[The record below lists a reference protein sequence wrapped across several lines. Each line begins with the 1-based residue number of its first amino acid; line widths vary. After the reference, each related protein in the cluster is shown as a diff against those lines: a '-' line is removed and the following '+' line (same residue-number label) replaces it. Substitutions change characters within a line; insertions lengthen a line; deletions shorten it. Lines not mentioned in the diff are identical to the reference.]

1 MAIFFSFQKNSQR
14 DMTYESQNFDEL
26 YNSIP
31 TTNIEHRE
39 ATETITVDNED
50 KRKISVE
57 GSSESTS
64 CDNGVVDGSFGS
76 FRYDT
81 VQNHGLDEE
90 KQYFLDGETST
101 SSSMYSKAN
110 SREFDKNND
119 DVYDRNSSVSYKA
132 SLISLNENYVTNEDC
147 MENKQDLKEKEQYF
161 LDVLPSEYA
170 RCVVSD
176 DLPGYYTQSDEV
188 VSLHENYVTN
198 EDLIENKQDSKG
210 DTRHSLDALPSEYAR
225 CVVSD
230 DLFIYRTQSEES
242 ISFAEESRLCSS
254 NKINNGGLKNSTL
267 NFKTKSF
274 SDSFIN
280 PEHVPFLIRSSVEFK
295 ETVTMHPDYVH

>member
-1 MAIFFSFQKNSQR
+1 MAKCFFSFQKNSHR
-14 DMTYESQNFDEL
+14 DMTYESQNVVEL

-39 ATETITVDNED
+39 ATETITVDNEH

-64 CDNGVVDGSFGS
+64 CDTGVVDGSFGS

-101 SSSMYSKAN
+101 SSSVSSKAN
-110 SREFDKNND
+110 SKEFDKNND
-119 DVYDRNSSVSYKA
+119 DVFDRNCSVSYKA
-132 SLISLNENYVTNEDC
+132 SLISINENYITNEDC

-161 LDVLPSEYA
+161 LDVLSSEYA

-176 DLPGYYTQSDEV
+176 DLPGYYTQSDEL
-188 VSLHENYVTN
+188 VSLNENYVTN
-198 EDLIENKQDSKG
+198 EDLIQQDSKG
-210 DTRHSLDALPSEYAR
+210 DARHSLDVLPSEYAR

-230 DLFIYRTQSEES
+230 DLFIYDTQSEES